1 MSDPSHASLDRIPRP
16 VTDAATE
23 IIEGEVLLYH
33 PRYQT
38 AVHLNPAA
46 ALVWGLCDGSR
57 STRDILQ
64 ILGASYPEGADV
76 LERDVESVLQQL
88 QEGGLLVVR

>member
-1 MSDPSHASLDRIPRP
+1 MSAPPRASLDRVPRP
-16 VTDAATE
+16 VTDVATE

-38 AVHLNPAA
+38 AVYLNPTA
-46 ALVWGLCDGSR
+46 ALVWGLCDGRR
-57 STRDILQ
+57 SARDIVQ
-64 ILGASYPEGADV
+64 VLGASYPEGAEV
-76 LERDVESVLQQL
+76 LEQDVESVLQQL

>member
-16 VTDAATE
+16 VTDVATE

-38 AVHLNPAA
+38 AVHLNPPY
-46 ALVWGLCDGSR
+46 LRRQPL
-57 STRDILQ
+57 
-64 ILGASYPEGADV
+64 
-76 LERDVESVLQQL
+76 
-88 QEGGLLVVR
+88 